1 MMWHRLVAIAG
12 VLLLSRMGFSFAF
25 ADEFAAQQDALG
37 VIGKTAI
44 DICNQVDQQGSRSSL
59 QLSGQA
65 QAALDNAIA
74 KLTELKIAGA
84 GDYRTEQYKGVLQQ
98 DLAATL
104 KSNMDCKLA
113 VFNTLVSKMLGWT
126 PPKSETIRRNILIG
140 KLCQEYIL
148 SYDGLSP
155 ALLAG
160 TEPVSADWMNKRLEQ
175 MGEAWRVRVKGTQ
188 YEILSVNNP

>member
-1 MMWHRLVAIAG
+1 MMWHRLAIAG
-12 VLLLSRMGFSFAF
+12 VLLLSRMGFSLAF
-25 ADEFAAQQDALG
+25 ADEFADQQAALG

-74 KLTELKIAGA
+74 KLIELKIAGA
-84 GDYRTEQYKGVLQQ
+84 GDYKIEQYKGVLQK

-113 VFNTLVSKMLGWT
+113 VFNTLVNKMLGWT
-126 PPKSETIRRNILIG
+126 PPKSEIIRRNILIG
-140 KLCQEYIL
+140 KLYQEYIL
-148 SYDGLSP
+148 SNDGLSP

-160 TEPVSADWMNKRLEQ
+160 TEPVSADWMNKRLAQ
-175 MGEAWRVRVKGTQ
+175 MGESWRVRVKGSE
-188 YEILSVNNP
+188 YEIFPASTP